1 MEELK
6 KRCSD
11 LKIIVSA
18 VDGIITEHVS
28 PIDELGNT
36 LFKHYYMKDFEAIN
50 EIKKKYKLVF
60 ISEDSAINYSLFRRK
75 NIPFFSAPKDKKEK
89 LTEIMR
95 RYGVKPDNVMYIGCS
110 YSDIESM
117 KLAEIT
123 FCPEDAP
130 RSVQNVSDYQ
140 LPTRGGTGVLCEL
153 YEILKYLV

>member
-18 VDGIITEHVS
+18 VDGIITGHVS
-28 PIDELGNT
+28 PVDELGNT
-36 LFKHYYMKDFEAIN
+36 LFKQYYMKDFEAIN

-60 ISEDSAINYSLFRRK
+60 ISKDGAINYSLFRRK
-75 NIPFFSAPKDKKEK
+75 NIPFFHAPKDKKEK
-89 LTEIMR
+89 LIEIMR
-95 RYGVKPDNVMYIGCS
+95 RYGVKPDNVMYVGCS

-117 KLAEIT
+117 QLAEIT

-130 RSVQNVSDYQ
+130 MTVQNVSDYQ
-140 LPTRGGTGVLCEL
+140 LPTCGGTGVLCEL